1 MAVDEAKPFARGQV
15 VYISRDARDMTGMH
29 LFGVGGYGF
38 PYRPPFRFVAVG
50 EDGDLIV
57 ADSGGEEMDVSPEY
71 ADWELELMGKSNDP
85 NAPLHEPDDIV
96 NHPSHYQSA
105 TGLEAIEVIEAFD
118 LGYGLGNATKYILR
132 AGKKGTAEDAVTDLE
147 KSMFYIRREIAKRKE
162 ALR

>member
-15 VYISRDARDMTGMH
+15 VYISRDARDMTGMR

-85 NAPLHEPDDIV
+85 NAPLHEPDVV

-105 TGLEAIEVIEAFD
+105 TGLEAIEVIEAFG

-132 AGKKGTAEDAVTDLE
+132 AGKKGTAEDAITDLS
-147 KSMFYIRREIAKRKE
+147 KAVFYIEREIEKRKG
-162 ALR
+162 ALQ